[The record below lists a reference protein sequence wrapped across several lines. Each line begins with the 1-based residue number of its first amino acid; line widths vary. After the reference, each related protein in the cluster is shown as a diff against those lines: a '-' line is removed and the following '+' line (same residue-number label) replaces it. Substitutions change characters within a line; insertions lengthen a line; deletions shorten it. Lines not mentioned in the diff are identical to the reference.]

1 MGFLLE
7 ILNLDTI
14 YFCKYLLSIYYM
26 QLASLKSAG
35 DIKKNKTY
43 FQTSWE
49 KSFARGEIKQIPWSR
64 KHPFCIETF
73 VLKSHCQKMQLSQNN
88 FGDTA
93 VFSVWISGK
102 DVLDIRTVASGG
114 ICLHSPVCIFPL
126 VSSQHI
132 LILGRPR
139 RIWSRS
145 GTWSYQIPLPAL
157 SLQIRS
163 GLFVTLWS
171 LQESHRGSPYLA
183 MPPLQHKV

>member
-14 YFCKYLLSIYYM
+14 YFCKCLLNIYYV
-26 QLASLKSAG
+26 QLPSPKSAG
-35 DIKKNKTY
+35 DIKKSKTY

-73 VLKSHCQKMQLSQNN
+73 ILKSHCQKMQPSQNN

-114 ICLHSPVCIFPL
+114 IVCTHRVVFSHQFLHSTC
-126 VSSQHI
+126 
-132 LILGRPR
+132 R

-145 GTWSYQIPLPAL
+145 GTWSSQLTLPAL

-171 LQESHRGSPYLA
+171 LQESNTGSPYLA
-183 MPPLQHKV
+183 MPPSQHKV